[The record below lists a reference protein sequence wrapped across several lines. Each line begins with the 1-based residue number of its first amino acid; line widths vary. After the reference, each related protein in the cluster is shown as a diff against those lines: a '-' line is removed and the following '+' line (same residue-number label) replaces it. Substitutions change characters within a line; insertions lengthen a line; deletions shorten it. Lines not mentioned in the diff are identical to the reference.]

1 MAFSIRRAVIALLL
15 AGAAACT
22 AHAQDRGR
30 LPITVEAKSSDFDIK
45 NNVLVFDD
53 VKIVQGAVRITA
65 EKARASGLDFED
77 SGWEF
82 SGTVRIQL
90 TDGTL
95 ASDTARVR
103 FAKGEI
109 QSATVTGAPA
119 TFEQRRDEKLAQGR
133 ANRIDYDLDR
143 GTVELAGDAWLSDGR
158 DEITG
163 PTLVYSTLNQK
174 VISRGQVVITIQ
186 PREKEAAPA
195 PAPAPVPAPGAPP
208 KEPE

>member
-1 MAFSIRRAVIALLL
+1 MAFSIRRPAIAFLL
-15 AGAAACT
+15 AGAAAC
-22 AHAQDRGR
+22 ALHAEDRGR
-30 LPITVEAKSSDFDIK
+30 LPITVEAKSSDFDYK
-45 NNVLVFDD
+45 NSVLVFNE
-53 VKIVQGAVRITA
+53 VKIVQGPVRITA
-65 EKARASGLDFED
+65 EKAQASGLDFEQ

-90 TDGTL
+90 TDGAL

-103 FAKGEI
+103 FSKGEI

-119 TFEQRRDEKLAQGR
+119 TFEQRRDTKLAQGH

-163 PTLVYSTLNQK
+163 PTLVYSTVNQK

-195 PAPAPVPAPGAPP
+195 PAPGTPP

>member
-1 MAFSIRRAVIALLL
+1 MAFSLLRPAIAAVIL
-15 AGAAACT
+15 GAVTCCAI
-22 AHAQDRGR
+22 AQDRDR
-30 LPITVEAKSSDFDIK
+30 LPITVEAKSSDFDYK
-45 NNVLVFDD
+45 NSVLVFED
-53 VKIVQGAVRITA
+53 VKIVQGPVRITA
-65 EKARASGLDFED
+65 ETARASGLDFEE

-82 SGTVRIQL
+82 SGAVHIQL
-90 TDGTL
+90 TDGAL

-119 TFEQRRDEKLAQGR
+119 TFEQRRDAKFAQGR

-163 PTLVYSTLNQK
+163 PTLVYSTANQK
-174 VISRGQVVITIQ
+174 VISRGKVVITIQ
-186 PREKEAAPA
+186 PREQEGAPA
-195 PAPAPVPAPGAPP
+195 PAPETPP